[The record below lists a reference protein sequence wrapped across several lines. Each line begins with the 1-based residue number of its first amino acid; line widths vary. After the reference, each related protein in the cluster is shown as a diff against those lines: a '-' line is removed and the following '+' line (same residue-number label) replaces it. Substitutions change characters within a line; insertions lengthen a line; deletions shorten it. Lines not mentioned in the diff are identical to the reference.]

1 MATITDQ
8 LANDARCYDRCIP
21 DGMQQSVVISLLAK
35 LLRAF
40 NPAADVTT
48 TTLLREARCYN
59 RCIPPGEEGGVM
71 IYLLNQIYMNLGGG
85 GNSVVVWHFNRAPD
99 IPGGDVYIIAF
110 DHEPGCNSIWW
121 WDPTLAVWTQF
132 DVEGMTGNFVV
143 PTVVELRQIVTV
155 NCPPVSAVTIGNLVA
170 RPPDGQGAHYSFDA
184 DDTQADN
191 GMSVIIP
198 NDIVRP
204 DPGSWIQFSPA

>member
-1 MATITDQ
+1 MATCTPQAVEADST
-8 LANDARCYDRCIP
+8 CFRCIP
-21 DGMQQSVVISLLAK
+21 EKDLAAMQV
-35 LLRAF
+35 
-40 NPAADVTT
+40 
-48 TTLLREARCYN
+48 
-59 RCIPPGEEGGVM
+59 
-71 IYLLNQIYMNLGGG
+71 YLLCQILQQFKPAMDCSAQSLRDASSCYRCKLSGKELYAAMVYLLCQILNNLGGG
-85 GNSVVVWHFNRAPD
+85 DSAVVWHGNVAPS
-99 IPGGDVYIIAF
+99 IPGGDSFIVYF
-110 DHEPGCNSIWW
+110 DHEPGCNSIWF
-121 WDPTLAVWTQF
+121 WDPVTAVWTEF